1 MPDPKKKVYNSIP
14 MRNNQIDSLTKKSN
28 FNSLKQYNQGVQ
40 RHNDSI
46 KKVASKKF
54 PPFYNRD
61 KSESKDR
68 AASINMARLKGA
80 ERFIK
85 KNQKTKGKT
94 SMYLEKITNYFN

>member
-14 MRNNQIDSLTKKSN
+14 MRNSQIDSLTKKSN

-68 AASINMARLKGA
+68 AASINMSRLKGA
-80 ERFIK
+80 ERFIE

-94 SMYLEKITNYFN
+94 SMYLEKIKNYFN